1 MGIAD
6 TNFVSFAQGQRFL
19 YTETRCPNCSETFLV
34 LDRFNELG
42 KVFICNNCGYKKV
55 KEDVQ

>member
-1 MGIAD
+1 MGVAD
-6 TNFVSFAQGQRFL
+6 TNFVSFAQGQRFVD
-19 YTETRCPNCSETFLV
+19 TEIRCPNCGETFLV

-42 KVFICNNCGYKKV
+42 EVFICNNCGYRKV